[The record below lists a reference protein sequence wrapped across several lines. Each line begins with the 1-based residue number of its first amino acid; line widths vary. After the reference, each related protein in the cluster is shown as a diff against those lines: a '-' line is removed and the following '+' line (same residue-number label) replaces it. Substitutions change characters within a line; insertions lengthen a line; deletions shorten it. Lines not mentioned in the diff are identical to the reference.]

1 MSPSQRDLYEN
12 FHDVVILDTTSNTN
26 RFRMMLCVIIIID
39 NHFKTR
45 IVASAIIE
53 DETLDTF
60 RWIFMTLFEETGI
73 NPGVIFTDSD
83 PSLISAIKEVHPD
96 TSHLLCIFHI
106 DLNLRKKLKGK
117 LGTRFE
123 EFHHKFYT
131 CRNSLCVKLFEFRWM
146 QLIDQYP
153 ETAKYMSDTLY
164 INKESWAIP

>member
-96 TSHLLCIFHI
+96 TSHL
-106 DLNLRKKLKGK
+106 KGK
-117 LGTRFE
+117 LGTHFE